1 MDVKKPNIKDY
12 PNDIDGI
19 AAYCDDVTKWIMA
32 NPDSN
37 IIPTP
42 WGDAEFV
49 EDEEAEIHL
58 REVEAASDP

>member
-19 AAYCDDVTKWIMA
+19 AAYAMDATKWIVA

-42 WGDAEFV
+42 WGDMEFV
-49 EDEEAEIHL
+49 E
-58 REVEAASDP
+58 VE